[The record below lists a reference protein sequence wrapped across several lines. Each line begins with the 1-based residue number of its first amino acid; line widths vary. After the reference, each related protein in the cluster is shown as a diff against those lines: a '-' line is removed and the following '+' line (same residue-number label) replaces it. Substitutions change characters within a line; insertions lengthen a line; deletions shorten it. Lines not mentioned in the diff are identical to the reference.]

1 MIGFIVNTNFKKF
14 LIKYFYPVVKLGPR
28 IKRKT
33 KKKKI
38 GHSMT
43 PSSNGLEMVFVE
55 KKYKI
60 ALRQPP
66 Q

>member
-33 KKKKI
+33 KKKKKLA
-38 GHSMT
+38 T
-43 PSSNGLEMVFVE
+43 
-55 KKYKI
+55 
-60 ALRQPP
+60 A
-66 Q
+66 